1 MNRGDFEYDI
11 KKDIRNNPIVR
22 EVDEARLNELWRAL
36 GIGILLVVVL
46 IFTAWQHFEL
56 RQHNYEIGEM
66 QQQRMREL
74 EVNRHLRLEIETL
87 RSPAR
92 IERIATE
99 QLGMV
104 EPTSDVAMVIERV
117 VPAPVPDRSLV
128 VDRQLNEIGTS
139 RYMTQSPESVLERR
153 SDKLPAGI
161 TPEDKFSYELQLGDS
176 QLSIDQ
182 EAAVGSADQP

>member
-128 VDRQLNEIGTS
+128 VDRQLNESGSS
-139 RYMTQSPESVLERR
+139 RYMTQSLESVRERR

-176 QLSIDQ
+176 QLFIDQ